1 MKVNAKHSD
10 QESIR
15 RQMIDT
21 DAFLQTLSQ
30 SGRRPC
36 PGCALPCACS
46 ASTTCACGC
55 APECEQCPAR
65 MSSEPDRYPIETN
78 IVPLVY
84 AFYDSHIYDPCWSC
98 EGHLDGA
105 GDHLQKIPR
114 VWFYASS
121 MVFPR
126 LLVEYLDDLRFKKK
140 IRHPWG
146 VRILSW
152 SDTSEAR
159 FSIEPVSP
167 DRRAATLTELHQD
180 VLIIARSL
188 KTCLYESGLEYRRR
202 LQSL

>member
-1 MKVNAKHSD
+1 
-10 QESIR
+10 
-15 RQMIDT
+15 
-21 DAFLQTLSQ
+21 
-30 SGRRPC
+30 
-36 PGCALPCACS
+36 
-46 ASTTCACGC
+46 
-55 APECEQCPAR
+55 
-65 MSSEPDRYPIETN
+65 MSSEPDRYPIEPN

-98 EGHLDGA
+98 EGHLDGT

-121 MVFPR
+121 MVYPR
-126 LLVEYLDDLRFKKK
+126 LLVEYLDDLLFKKK

-159 FSIEPVSP
+159 FSLEPVSP
-167 DRRAATLTELHQD
+167 DQRSITLNELHD
-180 VLIIARSL
+180 DILVIAGSL
-188 KTCLYESGLEYRRR
+188 KMCLYESGLEYHRR